1 MGNISNYLKRKDQEK
16 CMAGAKMV
24 YQADNRR
31 QAVKAFNE
39 WKSEW
44 VMRYP
49 RAIRCLEND
58 LDDMLHFLDCPVSHR
73 IKIRTTNII
82 ERSFREVRRRTKTIS
97 CFNNS
102 QSVDRI
108 IYGVMNHLNN
118 NWKDILLPNFTQ
130 NIWCYRTLTADWQ
143 LYYICVLLAGM

>member
-1 MGNISNYLKRKDQEK
+1 MQ
-16 CMAGAKMV
+16 
-24 YQADNRR
+24 
-31 QAVKAFNE
+31 
-39 WKSEW
+39 
-44 VMRYP
+44 YP

-118 NWKDILLPNFTQ
+118 NWKDKPLPNFTQ
-130 NIWCYRTLTADWQ
+130 NI
-143 LYYICVLLAGM
+143 